1 MAVGRLTAAL
11 VPIDAN
17 KPAAGSMLEFAL
29 RYAALGWHV
38 FPCWWMERGKCACGV
53 ECKSPGKHPI
63 GPAVPNGGKNATTDA
78 ASIRRW
84 WGRYPQA
91 HIAVELDVSG
101 LCAIDI
107 DPRNGGLYTIEAV
120 EAEHGALQS
129 DVLQFSGGG
138 GEHRV
143 FRAPP
148 KGTRLPGKLGAG
160 VDVKSDGYIIV
171 EPSGHKSGHQY
182 VWEASSSPLDGVV
195 ASVLP
200 SWLRDL
206 VREVAPIPAGAQ
218 AAAFDAELAEE
229 FAQALPHI
237 PADDRDG
244 WLAVGMAL
252 HNELGGGQHAFNL
265 WSGWAQTSPKFDPVD
280 QMRVWR
286 SFKPAGLAG
295 IGRGTVFKLAQEH
308 GWHNAGPAAPVVEVP
323 AEAVAIAPVP
333 VPEDV
338 PHDLL
343 TIPGALGDVVAWIN
357 ATARK
362 PQPLFAVQ
370 AALALGSI
378 AAGRRFCTNNGNW
391 PALYFLNVGPSGCGK
406 EHAKYAVEQIL
417 EAAQCGRLIGVS
429 RFASESGL
437 LSSLLDKPAQF
448 STLDEFGKFLQA
460 CQAPQNFADR
470 NTIKALLEVWG
481 RADGVVRPTAYSTAG
496 VSSKQA
502 DEIAAR
508 MVRKPS
514 LTLLALSTPQTLFA
528 GLSTEA
534 VADGFLNRFL
544 TVHAEQGRQLARQ
557 VAPQPIP
564 QRVVDWVQGLRTM
577 GAGNLAAI
585 DVPHDVEPSPIVL
598 PISRAAAAAFRAFET
613 RLHARM
619 DELEEEGLS
628 EMLMRTT
635 ETAMR
640 LALVVA
646 LSEGRQEVT
655 PSAAAW
661 AIQYAEF
668 HAERSLAEIR
678 THLADGPFDAL
689 CKAVWR
695 LAANAGEQGVT
706 ERDLAKG
713 CRTWRKASPRMQQD
727 VVAML
732 QRQERIGLVTHQP
745 PSGRG
750 RARKA
755 WVALAEPI
763 NADSADKT
771 PTVVSAPET

>member
-1 MAVGRLTAAL
+1 LTATL

-29 RYAALGWHV
+29 RYAGIGWHV
-38 FPCWWMERGKCACGV
+38 FPCWWIEDGKCACGV

-63 GPAVPNGGKNATTDA
+63 GPVVPNGGKNATTDA

-84 WGRYPQA
+84 WGRFPRA

-120 EAEHGALQS
+120 EAEHGPLQS

-148 KGTRLPGKLGAG
+148 AGTGLPGKLGAG
-160 VDVKSDGYIIV
+160 VDVKLDGYIIL
-171 EPSGHKSGHQY
+171 EPSGHKSGGQY
-182 VWEASSSPLDGVV
+182 GWEASSSPLDGVV

-200 SWLRDL
+200 NWLRDL
-206 VREVAPIPAGAQ
+206 RRAVQPIPTGVQ
-218 AAAFDAELAEE
+218 PAAFDAALAAE
-229 FAQALPHI
+229 FADALPHI
-237 PADDRDG
+237 SPDDRDG

-252 HNELGGGQHAFNL
+252 HNELGGGQVAFDL
-265 WSGWAQTSPKFDPVD
+265 WSAWARTSPKFDAVD

-295 IGRGTVFKLAQEH
+295 IGRGTVFRMAQEH
-308 GWHNAGPAAPVVEVP
+308 GWLNPGPAVVISEPISAADAPLAVLLPP
-323 AEAVAIAPVP
+323 A
-333 VPEDV
+333 DV

-357 ATARK
+357 ASARK

-378 AAGRRFCTNNGNW
+378 AAGRRYCTDNGNW
-391 PALYFLNVGPSGCGK
+391 PAMYFLNVGPSGCGK
-406 EHAKYAVEQIL
+406 EHAKYAVEAVL
-417 EAAQCGRLIGVS
+417 EASGFGKLIGVS

-460 CQAPQNFADR
+460 CTAPQNYADR
-470 NTIKALLEVWG
+470 NTIKGLLEVWG

-496 VSSKQA
+496 ISSKQA

-508 MVRKPS
+508 LVRKPS

-528 GLSTEA
+528 GLSTDA

-544 TVHAEQGRQLARQ
+544 TVHADHGRQLARQ
-557 VAPQPIP
+557 VPSQPIP
-564 QRVVDWVQGLRTM
+564 QRVVDWVQHLRTS
-577 GAGNLAAI
+577 GAGNLAAV
-585 DVPHDVEPSPIVL
+585 DAPHDVEPSPIVL
-598 PISRAAAAAFRAFET
+598 GISRAAAAAFRDYEK

-628 EMLMRTT
+628 EMLMRSC
-635 ETAMR
+635 EVAMR
-640 LALVVA
+640 LALVVS
-646 LSEGRQEVT
+646 LSQGRQEVT
-655 PSAAAW
+655 PDAAAW
-661 AIQYAEF
+661 AIQYVDC
-668 HAERSLAEIR
+668 HGERNLLEIR
-678 THLADGPFDAL
+678 THLADGTFDAL
-689 CKAVWR
+689 CKAVVR
-695 LAANAGEQGVT
+695 IAAKAGAKGVT
-706 ERDLAKG
+706 ERDLG
-713 CRTWRKASPRMQQD
+713 TRCRLWRGASPRMQQETLG
-727 VVAML
+727 VL
-732 QRQERIGLVTHQP
+732 QRQDRIGMVTS

-750 RARKA
+750 RPRKA
-755 WVALAEPI
+755 YVALSEVLI
-763 NADSADKT
+763 ADSADKT
-771 PTVVSAPET
+771 LTPTSAPES